1 MKDYK
6 PHHSGYIYLRVNIKK
21 YALHRLVALTF
32 IENPENNS
40 HAHKIGLN
48 KGSKREIIQYDL
60 EMNEI
65 QKFNKIKDASIKLT
79 ICYSSIKAV
88 LKGKQ
93 KSSKGFIFKYLE
105 E

>member
-1 MKDYK
+1 
-6 PHHSGYIYLRVNIKK
+6 
-21 YALHRLVALTF
+21 LT
-32 IENPENNS
+32 
-40 HAHKIGLN
+40 

-65 QKFNKIKDASIKLT
+65 QKFNKIKDASEKLS
-79 ICYSSIKAV
+79 ISLSCIKAV